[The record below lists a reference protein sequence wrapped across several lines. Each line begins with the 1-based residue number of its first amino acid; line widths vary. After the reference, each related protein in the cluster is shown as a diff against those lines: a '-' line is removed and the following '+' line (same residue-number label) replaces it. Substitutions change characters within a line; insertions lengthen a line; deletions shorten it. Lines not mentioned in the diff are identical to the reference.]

1 MPAPK
6 PRRPRVPA
14 PLRISL
20 LYAAFGV
27 TWILL
32 GDLALWIRG
41 GVTRAALLTE
51 LVKGGVFVGASA
63 LLLYVMV
70 RREVTK
76 RQQSAAQLAS
86 VLETAPVGIASIRAD
101 GSISGWNTAAT
112 HMLGWS
118 EADVLDRRAGELG
131 LAPAQLP
138 DHGTA
143 GDLTVRAKTGEPVD
157 IRVFTSA
164 PDEASDGARVLVFLD
179 RRREIETEAA
189 LRRAQKLEAVGRL
202 AGGIAHEF
210 NNILTTVIGHASML
224 AERLDGVGPLH
235 EHVAEVRRSAERAAV
250 LTRQLLVFSGKHI
263 TRTAAVDVTQMLA
276 DMAPAIDH
284 VAGSNVD
291 TRYDLADDVWSVRC
305 DAAQLNQ
312 LVLNLVVNARDAMPD
327 GGTLTLQTS
336 NVQVNGPDDIERVP
350 PGGYVLLRVS
360 DTGRGMSPE
369 TLAHLFEPFF
379 TTKEQGTGL
388 GLATVH
394 GIVQQFDGHVRVQ
407 SGTGR
412 GSSFEV
418 YLPRATP
425 DPVAS
430 PAAGRHASADAT
442 LLVVEDD
449 DAVRDLTCRILR
461 RGGHTVLSAR
471 NGHEALD
478 VLASGAAV
486 HLVIADIVMPGM
498 NGIELGEHMRRDY
511 PSVPILFTSGYVAP
525 DVGDAAGLADGSRF
539 IEKPYRP
546 EQLLARVGELL
557 A

>member
-1 MPAPK
+1 M
-6 PRRPRVPA
+6 PA

-41 GVTRAALLTE
+41 GVSRAALLTE
-51 LVKGGVFVGASA
+51 LIKGGVFVGASA
-63 LLLYVMV
+63 LLLYILVG
-70 RREVTK
+70 REVAK
-76 RQQSAAQLAS
+76 RQRSAAQLAS

-112 HMLGWS
+112 AILGWS
-118 EADVLDRRAGELG
+118 EPDVLDRRAAELG
-131 LAPAQLP
+131 LAPAALP
-138 DHGTA
+138 DHGSA
-143 GDLTVRAKTGEPVD
+143 GELTVRAKSGEPVD
-157 IRVFTSA
+157 IRAFTSA
-164 PDEASDGARVLVFLD
+164 PDEGSDGARVLVFLD

-210 NNILTTVIGHASML
+210 NNVLTTVIGHASML
-224 AERLDGVGPLH
+224 AERLQDSGPLH

-263 TRTAAVDVTQMLA
+263 TRTAAVDLTRMLS

-284 VAGSNVD
+284 VAGENVGI
-291 TRYDLADDVWSVRC
+291 RYDLAEEVWPVRC
-305 DAAQLNQ
+305 DVAQLNQ
-312 LVLNLVVNARDAMPD
+312 LVLNLVVNAREAMPD
-327 GGTLTLQTS
+327 GGTLMLETS
-336 NVQVNGPDDIERVP
+336 NVQITGPDDVERVP
-350 PGGYVLLRVS
+350 PGTYVLLRVS
-360 DTGRGMSPE
+360 DTGRGMSAE

-407 SGTGR
+407 SRTGS

-418 YLPRATP
+418 FLPRAAP
-425 DPVAS
+425 DSVAA
-430 PAAGRHASADAT
+430 PAAAQHAAGGAT

-461 RGGHTVLSAR
+461 RSGHTVLSAR

-478 VLASGAAV
+478 VLASGTVV

-498 NGIELGEHMRRDY
+498 NGVELGEHMRRDY
-511 PSVPILFTSGYVAP
+511 PAVPILFTSGYVAP
-525 DVGDAAGLADGSRF
+525 DVGGAAGLADGSRF
-539 IEKPYRP
+539 LEKPYRP
-546 EQLLARVGELL
+546 EQLVARVGELL